1 MIDLAKIDEQ
11 LRAAGVPV
19 ATVRDANGDGKL
31 EVVLREGASRG
42 DYAATIKAALDAPPT
57 LGPAELLRAAGVDPE
72 RAALAL
78 VLARREKAP
87 EWARSVVEALAAN
100 VEKALG

>member
-19 ATVRDANGDGKL
+19 ATVRDAGGDGKL
-31 EVVLREGASRG
+31 EVVLREGARRS
-42 DYAATIKAALDAPPT
+42 DHAAAIKAALDNPPR
-57 LGPAELLRAAGVDPE
+57 LGPADRLRSSGADAE

-78 VLARREKAP
+78 VLARGDKAP
-87 EWARSVVEALAAN
+87 VWARDLVEALAAMA
-100 VEKALG
+100 EDLLR